1 MKNVP
6 EMAHLKNLKIV
17 FLSVVVEVIKKAWGV
32 LKTSFDSWDHPILC
46 HFSFLSPSMILSNG
60 LGNEIL

>member
-32 LKTSFDSWDHPILC
+32 LKTSFDSWI
-46 HFSFLSPSMILSNG
+46 I
-60 LGNEIL
+60 